1 MVYYEDDKL
10 IIRDMESADAQ
21 VFTDEFTAQGWHP
34 DIAGYLSRLK
44 DRSENKCIA
53 LTAVYERCP
62 AGYVYVYM
70 CANEGSF
77 KDKGWPIIVDFNVLK
92 KYQRRGIGNRLM
104 DAAEQVA
111 SQYADNVCLGVGL
124 CDSYGAAQRM
134 YVKRGYI
141 PDGSGVW
148 YQDKQCVQYET
159 HRGFVEPEDKDD
171 FFVNGQASNQVLWED
186 ILCFNWE
193 CIIATAQRGE

>member
-70 CANEGSF
+70 CANEGPF

-104 DAAEQVA
+104 GAAEQVA

-124 CDSYGAAQRM
+124 CDSYGAAQRI

-159 HRGFVEPEDKDD
+159 VCTVDDDLILFFSKKLRG
-171 FFVNGQASNQVLWED
+171 
-186 ILCFNWE
+186 
-193 CIIATAQRGE
+193 